1 MKKHLLLLTSAV
13 IAFTA
18 CRRDV
23 EPGERDTEISFKTE
37 ITTPTRVTDNLFEAG
52 DNIVVTAT
60 DEDGKDFVAN
70 VSYSFASDLFTSSS
84 PITKDDQSTKL
95 QFTAIYPA
103 TSTLENEFSFTVY
116 ENQNSGDNFEL
127 SDLLVAVTGL
137 TSETTPTLTFDHK
150 LTNIAVNFKFSDGE
164 VMTPEDAVIYALTT
178 TVCDIEA
185 DSFIASEDDFAAIT
199 PKMTSES
206 TCAAIIAPQTVLDT
220 EAFIQATY
228 NGTLYTYSFAANTVL
243 ESGYMYEYD
252 FIVDAET
259 GEVTIDLINA
269 TIDDWTE
276 GEL

>member
-23 EPGERDTEISFKTE
+23 EPGERDTTISFTTE

-60 DEDGKDFVAN
+60 DEDGKDFTSN
-70 VSYSFASDLFTSSS
+70 VSYSFASDLFTSLS
-84 PITKDDQSTKL
+84 PITKDAESTKL
-95 QFTAIYPA
+95 QYTAIYPA
-103 TSTLENEFSFTVY
+103 TTTLENEFSFSVY
-116 ENQNSGDNFEL
+116 ENQTSSENFEQ

-137 TSETTPTLTFDHK
+137 TAETTPTLTFKHK
-150 LTNIAVNFKFSDGE
+150 LTNILVNFMFSDDAALVPEE
-164 VMTPEDAVIYALTT
+164 VAIYGYTKT
-178 TVCDIEA
+178 DCNIES
-185 DSFIASEDDFAAIT
+185 DSYIASDEEFAAIF

-206 TCAAIIAPQTVLDT
+206 SCAAIIAPQTISDT
-220 EAFIQATY
+220 ETFIEITY
-228 NGTLYTYSFAANTVL
+228 NNEIYTYSFAANTVL
-243 ESGYMYEYD
+243 ESGYTYEYD

-269 TIDDWTE
+269 TIDDWIE
-276 GEL
+276 DEL